1 VKRTRK
7 IILAFLL
14 LVVGAGFASCQTNAR
29 PDGLYAI
36 LETSKGNIVVSLAY
50 DKAPLTVGNFVG
62 LAEGKLDATKGSH
75 FFDGTIFHRVEPGF
89 VIQGGDPLANG
100 TGGPGYKF
108 PDEFSPELIHDAAG
122 ILSMANAGPNT
133 NGSQFFIT
141 LDATPW
147 LDGKHSIFGK
157 VVEGMDVVK
166 TITVGDKIEKVKIER
181 YGQAAKAFDSSQKAW
196 EERLSA
202 SYAALKAAAQAKRDA
217 DIKTIST
224 KWPDMVRDD
233 NGIFQKVV
241 RKGFGDAALPGNT
254 VAVIYKGM
262 LLDGTVFDQSALSG
276 GPLKFKIGAGEIIE
290 GWEKV
295 VSTMRKGEKRIVAI
309 PPEFAYGSSG
319 VGGVIPPDA
328 FLVFEIELT
337 AITK

>member
-1 VKRTRK
+1 MKRIRNV
-7 IILAFLL
+7 IIALILL
-14 LVVGAGFASCQTNAR
+14 ILSAGFASCQTNAR

-36 LETSKGNIVVSLAY
+36 METSKGTIVVKLAY
-50 DKAPLTVGNFVG
+50 DKAPLTVGNFIG
-62 LAEGKLDATKGSH
+62 LAEGKLDAAKGGH
-75 FFDGTIFHRVEPGF
+75 FYDGTVFHRVEPGF

-141 LDATPW
+141 LGAASW
-147 LDGKHSIFGK
+147 LDGKHSVFGK
-157 VVEGMDVVK
+157 VVEGIEIVK
-166 TITVGDKIEKVKIER
+166 TIAVGDKLEKVKIER
-181 YGQAAKAFDSSQKAW
+181 YGQSAKAFDSSQKAW
-196 EERLSA
+196 DERLAAAYS
-202 SYAALKAAAQAKRDA
+202 ALKAASQAKRDA
-217 DIKTIST
+217 DAKLIMT
-224 KWPDMVRDD
+224 KWPDMVKDE
-233 NGIFQKVV
+233 NGIYQKIV
-241 RKGFGDAALPGNT
+241 RKGFGEPPLPGST

-276 GPLKFKIGAGEIIE
+276 GPFKFKVGAGEIIE

-295 VSTMRKGEKRIVAI
+295 VATMRKGEKRIVAI

-319 VGGVIPPDA
+319 VGGVIPADA